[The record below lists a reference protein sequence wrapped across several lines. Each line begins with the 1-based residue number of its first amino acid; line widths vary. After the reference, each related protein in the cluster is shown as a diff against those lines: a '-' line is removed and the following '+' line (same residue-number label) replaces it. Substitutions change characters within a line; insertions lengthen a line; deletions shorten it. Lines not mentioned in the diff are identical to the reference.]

1 LTLTTLGLCAVVGL
15 GLPVF
20 PAAPVSGQ
28 EPVRL
33 GVLTIRSGPIASCGR
48 QMEDGLQF
56 ALKERGGAIAGRKV
70 EVFFGDS
77 AGQPTLTRAKTL
89 ELVERNRVHVLTGP
103 VAAFEVYAISDYVR
117 QAEIPII
124 ISPAAADD
132 ITQRKA
138 NPWFVRAT
146 MSGSQVTHPLGEYA
160 ARKLGY
166 RRIATISDD
175 FAYGHE
181 HTGGFQRTF
190 EENGGKIV
198 QKLWPPI
205 TTPDYGPYI
214 AQLKTNVDAIYA
226 GFGPTNGQRFLKQ
239 YHEFGLKLPVLGMV
253 TTTEESSLK
262 SMGDEALGVIT
273 AGTYS
278 AAIDTPTNQ
287 KWVQAMRAEY
297 KEDPGYCTI
306 GGYLGILFLEAAMKS
321 VQGRLEDRPAFM
333 KALRAVQLPDTP
345 QGPLRLDSYG
355 NPIVN
360 VYIRRVERRDGR
372 LMNVVIDTYRDVSQ
386 FWTYDPLPS
395 WRRRCTRATTHPPRT
410 SSEAGYR
417 DSNLPWRKTGPSSP
431 MLTETVSPA
440 LGTGMMGV
448 DVRVSDSG
456 PPVTPTQPPARI
468 CDNRPRERRSSVY
481 STPRA

>member
-1 LTLTTLGLCAVVGL
+1 MTRRVVSLGLL
-15 GLPVF
+15 LSLWLLTPV
-20 PAAPVSGQ
+20 AAQ
-28 EPVRL
+28 EPLRL

-48 QMEDGLQF
+48 QMEEGLQF
-56 ALKERGGAIAGRKV
+56 ALKERGGLLGGRKV

-77 AGQPTLTRAKTL
+77 AGQPAQTRAKTL

-103 VAAFEVYAISDYVR
+103 VAAFEAYAISDYVR
-117 QAEIPII
+117 QTETPMV

-132 ITQRKA
+132 ITQRKT

-160 ARKLGY
+160 AKKLGY
-166 RRIATISDD
+166 RRIATIADD

-181 HTGGFQRTF
+181 HTAGFQRTF
-190 EENGGKIV
+190 EDNGGKIV

-205 TTPDYGPYI
+205 ATPDYAPFI
-214 AQLKTNVDAIYA
+214 AQLKTSVDAVYA

-239 YHEFGLKLPVLGMV
+239 YSEFGLKMPLLGMV

-278 AAIDTPTNQ
+278 AALDTPTNR

-297 KEDPGYCTI
+297 KDDPGYCTI
-306 GGYLGILFLEAAMKS
+306 GGYLGVLFVEAGLKG
-321 VQGRLEDRPAFM
+321 VGGRVEDKAAFM
-333 KALRAVQLPDTP
+333 KALRAVQLADTP
-345 QGPLRLDSYG
+345 QGPIRLDAYG

-386 FWTYDPLPS
+386 FWKYDP
-395 WRRRCTRATTHPPRT
+395 ATFLAAP
-410 SSEAGYR
+410 
-417 DSNLPWRKTGPSSP
+417 
-431 MLTETVSPA
+431 
-440 LGTGMMGV
+440 
-448 DVRVSDSG
+448 
-456 PPVTPTQPPARI
+456 
-468 CDNRPRERRSSVY
+468 VY
-481 STPRA
+481 SRDYPPSKNIE

>member
-1 LTLTTLGLCAVVGL
+1 MRLALTAVALGLSAVL
-15 GLPVF
+15 
-20 PAAPVSGQ
+20 AAPVPAQ
-28 EPVRL
+28 ESVRV

-48 QMEDGLQF
+48 QMEDGFQF
-56 ALKERGGAIAGRKV
+56 ALKERAGVIAGRKI

-77 AGQPTLTRAKTL
+77 AGQPALTKSKAQ
-89 ELVERNRVHVLTGP
+89 ELIERNRVHVLIGP

-117 QAEIPII
+117 QAEIPMI
-124 ISPAAADD
+124 ISPAAAED
-132 ITQRKA
+132 ITQRKV

-146 MSGSQVTHPLGEYA
+146 MTSSQVTHPLGEYT

-166 RRIATISDD
+166 KRVATIADD

-181 HTGGFQRTF
+181 HTAGFQRTL
-190 EENGGKIV
+190 EENGGRIV

-205 TTPDYGPYI
+205 TTPDYGVYI
-214 AQLKTNVDAIYA
+214 ALIKTNVDAIYA

-239 YHEFGLKLPVLGMV
+239 YKEFGLKLPVLGMV

-278 AAIDTPTNQ
+278 AALDTPTNR

-297 KEDPGYCTI
+297 REDPGYCTI
-306 GGYLGILFLEAAMKS
+306 GGYLGALFLEAGMKT
-321 VQGRLEDRPAFM
+321 VNGRIEDKAAFM
-333 KALRAVQLPDTP
+333 KALRAINLPDTP
-345 QGPLRLDSYG
+345 GGPVRLDPYG

-386 FWTYDPLPS
+386 FWKYDPAPFLAAPVYS
-395 WRRRCTRATTHPPRT
+395 
-410 SSEAGYR
+410 R
-417 DSNLPWRKTGPSSP
+417 DY
-431 MLTETVSPA
+431 
-440 LGTGMMGV
+440 
-448 DVRVSDSG
+448 
-456 PPVTPTQPPARI
+456 PPAKHL
-468 CDNRPRERRSSVY
+468 E
-481 STPRA
+481 

>member
-1 LTLTTLGLCAVVGL
+1 MGPTAEDPLTLPAGLSTIPPRRELAMARRGLVVFWFFTWFFTLV
-15 GLPVF
+15 
-20 PAAPVSGQ
+20 AATVSAQ

-48 QMEDGLQF
+48 QMEEGLQF
-56 ALKERGGAIAGRKV
+56 ALKERGGVLAGRKV

-77 AGQPTLTRAKTL
+77 AGQPAQTRAKTL
-89 ELVERNRVHVLTGP
+89 ELVERNKVHVLTGP
-103 VAAFEVYAISDYVR
+103 VAAFEAYAISDYVR
-117 QAEIPII
+117 QTETPMV

-132 ITQRKA
+132 ITQRKT

-160 ARKLGY
+160 AKKLGY
-166 RRIATISDD
+166 KRIATISDD

-205 TTPDYGPYI
+205 VTPDYGPYI
-214 AQLKTNVDAIYA
+214 AQLKTTVDAIYA
-226 GFGPTNGQRFLKQ
+226 GFGPSNGQRFLKQ
-239 YHEFGLKLPVLGMV
+239 YSEFGLKVPVLGMV

-278 AAIDTPTNQ
+278 AAIDTPTNR

-297 KEDPGYCTI
+297 KDDPGYCTI
-306 GGYLGILFLEAAMKS
+306 GGYLGVLFVEAGLKG
-321 VQGRLEDRPAFM
+321 VNGRVEDKPAFM
-333 KALRAVQLPDTP
+333 KALRAVQLADTP
-345 QGPLRLDSYG
+345 QGPIRLDAYG

-360 VYIRRVERRDGR
+360 VYIRKVERRDGR

-386 FWTYDPLPS
+386 FWKYDPPTFLAAPVYS
-395 WRRRCTRATTHPPRT
+395 
-410 SSEAGYR
+410 R
-417 DSNLPWRKTGPSSP
+417 DY
-431 MLTETVSPA
+431 
-440 LGTGMMGV
+440 
-448 DVRVSDSG
+448 
-456 PPVTPTQPPARI
+456 PPAKNI
-468 CDNRPRERRSSVY
+468 E
-481 STPRA
+481 

>member
-1 LTLTTLGLCAVVGL
+1 MRFGRIFALATLGLCAIGGL
-15 GLPVF
+15 GLVVF
-20 PAAPVSGQ
+20 SAGPVSGQ
-28 EPVRL
+28 DPVRL

-56 ALKERGGAIAGRKV
+56 ALKERSGAIAGRKV

-77 AGQPTLTRAKTL
+77 AGQPALTRAKTL
-89 ELVERNRVHVLTGP
+89 ELVERNRVHLLTGP
-103 VAAFEVYAISDYVR
+103 VAAFEVYAISDYIR

-160 ARKLGY
+160 DRKLGY
-166 RRIATISDD
+166 RRIATIADD

-214 AQLKTNVDAIYA
+214 AQLKTNVDAVYA

-239 YHEFGLKLPVLGMV
+239 YQEFGLKLPVLGMV

-262 SMGDEALGVIT
+262 AMGDEALGVIT

-278 AAIDTPTNQ
+278 AAIDTPTNRT
-287 KWVQAMRAEY
+287 WVQAMRAEY

-321 VQGRLEDRPAFM
+321 VQGRVEDRPAVM
-333 KALRAVQLPDTP
+333 KALRSVQLPDTP
-345 QGPLRLDSYG
+345 QGPLRLDPYG
-355 NPIVN
+355 NPVVN
-360 VYIRRVERRDGR
+360 VYIRRVERREGR
-372 LMNVVIDTYRDVSQ
+372 LMNVVIDTYLDVSQ
-386 FWTYDPLPS
+386 FWTYDPAVFLTAPVYS
-395 WRRRCTRATTHPPRT
+395 
-410 SSEAGYR
+410 R
-417 DSNLPWRKTGPSSP
+417 DY
-431 MLTETVSPA
+431 
-440 LGTGMMGV
+440 
-448 DVRVSDSG
+448 
-456 PPVTPTQPPARI
+456 PPAKNI
-468 CDNRPRERRSSVY
+468 E
-481 STPRA
+481 

>member
-1 LTLTTLGLCAVVGL
+1 MARRILVLVSLCLFA
-15 GLPVF
+15 
-20 PAAPVSGQ
+20 AAPVSAQ
-28 EPVRL
+28 EPVRV

-48 QMEDGLQF
+48 QMEEGLQF
-56 ALKERGGAIAGRKV
+56 ALKERGGSLAGRKV

-77 AGQPTLTRAKTL
+77 AGQPAQTRAKTL

-103 VAAFEVYAISDYVR
+103 VAAFEAYAISDYVR
-117 QAEIPII
+117 QTETPMV

-132 ITQRKA
+132 ITQRKT

-160 ARKLGY
+160 AKKLGY
-166 RRIATISDD
+166 KRVATISDD

-181 HTGGFQRTF
+181 HTAGFQRTF

-205 TTPDYGPYI
+205 VTPDYGPYI
-214 AQLKTNVDAIYA
+214 AQLKTSVDAIYA

-239 YHEFGLKLPVLGMV
+239 YAEFGMKLPVLGMV

-278 AAIDTPTNQ
+278 AAIDTPTNR

-297 KEDPGYCTI
+297 KDDPGYCTI
-306 GGYLGILFLEAAMKS
+306 GGYLGVLFIEAGMKG
-321 VQGRLEDRPAFM
+321 VNGKVEDKSAFI

-345 QGPLRLDSYG
+345 QGPIRLDAYG

-360 VYIRRVERRDGR
+360 VYIRKVERREGR
-372 LMNVVIDTYRDVSQ
+372 LMNAVIDTYRDVSQ
-386 FWTYDPLPS
+386 FWKYDP
-395 WRRRCTRATTHPPRT
+395 ATFLAAPVY
-410 SSEAGYR
+410 SR
-417 DSNLPWRKTGPSSP
+417 DY
-431 MLTETVSPA
+431 
-440 LGTGMMGV
+440 
-448 DVRVSDSG
+448 
-456 PPVTPTQPPARI
+456 PPAKNI
-468 CDNRPRERRSSVY
+468 E
-481 STPRA
+481 

>member
-1 LTLTTLGLCAVVGL
+1 MARRVFVLLWLCMLGVA
-15 GLPVF
+15 
-20 PAAPVSGQ
+20 PASAQ

-48 QMEDGLQF
+48 QMEEGLQF
-56 ALKERGGAIAGRKV
+56 ALKERGNTLGGRKV

-77 AGQPTLTRAKTL
+77 AGQPAQTRAKTL

-103 VAAFEVYAISDYVR
+103 VAAFEAYAISDYVR
-117 QAEIPII
+117 QTETPMV

-132 ITQRKA
+132 ITQRKT

-160 ARKLGY
+160 AKKLGY
-166 RRIATISDD
+166 KRIATISDD

-181 HTGGFQRTF
+181 HTAGFQRTF

-205 TTPDYGPYI
+205 VTPDYGPYI
-214 AQLKTNVDAIYA
+214 AQLKANVDAIYA

-239 YHEFGLKLPVLGMV
+239 YSEFGLKLPVLGMV

-262 SMGDEALGVIT
+262 SMGDEALGVTT

-278 AAIDTPTNQ
+278 AAIDTPTNK

-297 KEDPGYCTI
+297 KDDPGYCTI
-306 GGYLGILFLEAAMKS
+306 GGYLGVLFIEAGIKG
-321 VQGRLEDRPAFM
+321 VNGRVEDKAAFM
-333 KALRAVQLPDTP
+333 KALRGVQLPDTP
-345 QGPLRLDSYG
+345 QGPIRLDAYG

-386 FWTYDPLPS
+386 FWKYDP
-395 WRRRCTRATTHPPRT
+395 ATFLAAPVY
-410 SSEAGYR
+410 SR
-417 DSNLPWRKTGPSSP
+417 DY
-431 MLTETVSPA
+431 
-440 LGTGMMGV
+440 
-448 DVRVSDSG
+448 
-456 PPVTPTQPPARI
+456 PPAKNI
-468 CDNRPRERRSSVY
+468 E
-481 STPRA
+481 